1 MGAARSVHKSRKE
14 RGRYSNWG
22 NSSVMQ
28 LKSVAL
34 RLLFS
39 VAERH
44 MPQKKRKLLCEQA
57 PTLFSLFLRRMAELL
72 PIWHFSCASPLTRRK
87 SWLRMNAIE
96 KNCDEDS
103 RLCLK
108 GSESRGRWK
117 PGASRSS

>member
-1 MGAARSVHKSRKE
+1 MGVARSVHKSRKE

-72 PIWHFSCASPLTRRK
+72 QW
-87 SWLRMNAIE
+87 NY
-96 KNCDEDS
+96 
-103 RLCLK
+103 
-108 GSESRGRWK
+108 
-117 PGASRSS
+117 